1 MFPMVSFWN
10 VCQQVTKP
18 ETTVQHGVST
28 SLSVNPLD
36 NVDDI
41 LVQIP
46 AAFVATGEN
55 IYSQNM
61 IFIEL

>member
-1 MFPMVSFWN
+1 M
-10 VCQQVTKP
+10 TKP

-28 SLSVNPLD
+28 SLSVKPLY

-46 AAFVATGEN
+46 AVFVATGAN

>member
-1 MFPMVSFWN
+1 M
-10 VCQQVTKP
+10 TKP

-28 SLSVNPLD
+28 PLSVKPLD

-46 AAFVATGEN
+46 AVFVATGAN